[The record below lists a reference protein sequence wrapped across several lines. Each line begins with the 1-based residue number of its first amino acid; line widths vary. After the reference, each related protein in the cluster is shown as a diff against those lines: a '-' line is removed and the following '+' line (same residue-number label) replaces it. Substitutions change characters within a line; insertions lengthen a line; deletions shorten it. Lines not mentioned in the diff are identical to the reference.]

1 MASGDPS
8 TPARPSSPV
17 TIRRTASTQSA
28 LHGQSVPLSLRS
40 AASSATSVPGWQST
54 QDRLNEILEVG
65 RQRADSMNL
74 QRRSPRRSFIM
85 PSDRVPPSSDDVDEP
100 NERTNFGAAGNTM
113 NYQSTQTT
121 SSLRSRQPVQPEAN
135 PANSANPAN
144 PNGSTAH
151 DAEEKKHWLWGSLDG
166 IWSFELEN
174 KGSVARDH
182 LAVGMF
188 GNFPHPLARM
198 LETVGLT

>member
-1 MASGDPS
+1 MASGGPS
-8 TPARPSSPV
+8 TPARSSSPV

-28 LHGQSVPLSLRS
+28 LHGQSVPLSSRS

-74 QRRSPRRSFIM
+74 QRRSPRRSLIM

-100 NERTNFGAAGNTM
+100 NERTNFGAVGNTM

-135 PANSANPAN
+135 PANPAN

-151 DAEEKKHWLWGSLDG
+151 DAEEKKHWLWSSLDG

-188 GNFPHPLARM
+188 GNFPLLLART
-198 LETVGLT
+198 LETAGLT